1 MVVFEKREKL
11 VISPDVEYP
20 ELVLYEFVKGY
31 GVNVDVDKLR
41 KQGVS
46 VDDVRMALGFVD
58 EADFLVYESYG
69 FIYVF
74 EIGY

>member
-1 MVVFEKREKL
+1 M
-11 VISPDVEYP
+11 
-20 ELVLYEFVKGY
+20 
-31 GVNVDVDKLR
+31 DVDKLR
-41 KQGVS
+41 KQGVN
-46 VDDVRMALGFVD
+46 VDDVRRALGFVD

>member
-1 MVVFEKREKL
+1 MTVYEKRGKL
-11 VISPDVEYP
+11 VLSPGIEYP
-20 ELVLYEFVKGY
+20 ELLLYEFAKDY

-41 KQGVS
+41 KQGVG
-46 VDDVRMALGFVD
+46 VDDVRRALGFVT